1 MKSGFENTVL
11 LLAFWLGMTTSSA
24 MAAAAEV
31 PQPLPWTTAT
41 WAQQAKAG
49 PRPAAYLFT
58 TSYCSTC
65 PDAFDVV
72 ARASAASGQKVALI
86 PVMMDVTGPKAQ
98 RHAAY
103 FPGLTALYA
112 FDGFEP
118 AIRQSIDPAWPNVTP
133 FIVLVDRQGKMQ
145 RTIGPP
151 DRRMLD
157 AWLK

>member
-1 MKSGFENTVL
+1 MKSRFENSFAA
-11 LLAFWLGMTTSSA
+11 LAFCLVIAASSPA
-24 MAAAAEV
+24 AAAAEV
-31 PQPLPWTTAT
+31 PQPQPWATAT
-41 WAQQAKAG
+41 WALQAKTG

-65 PDAFDVV
+65 PDAFEVV
-72 ARASAASGQKVALI
+72 AKARAASGQTAALI
-86 PVMMDVTGPKAQ
+86 LVMMDVTGRKAQ

-133 FIVLVDRQGKMQ
+133 YVVLVDRQGKMQ

-151 DRRMLD
+151 DQKMLA
-157 AWLK
+157 AWLR